1 MAATGVG
8 SAVEAHPL
16 DDTTLIRAAQGGD
29 VTAYEELVRR
39 YQDVAFRC
47 AYLVLRSADDA
58 NDVTQD
64 AFVRAHAALPRFR
77 PDGAFRPWLLAI
89 VGNQA
94 RNHRRA
100 RGRRQALA
108 LRAAEEA
115 SGSTP
120 SPEMEVLGAERRAQ
134 LITAIEGL
142 RDEDRQ
148 VITLRWFVDLNEA
161 EMASLL
167 GRPAGTVKSR
177 LSRAMQRLRVAL
189 ADAEARNE

>member
-1 MAATGVG
+1 M
-8 SAVEAHPL
+8 EACPL

-29 VTAYEELVRR
+29 VAAYEELVRR

-64 AFVRAHAALPRFR
+64 AFIRAHAALPGFHSEA
-77 PDGAFRPWLLAI
+77 AFRPWLLAI

-100 RGRRQALA
+100 RGRREALA
-108 LRAAEEA
+108 LRAAD
-115 SGSTP
+115 GSDRWAP
-120 SPEMEVLGAERRAQ
+120 SPEAGVLDAERRRRLLA
-134 LITAIEGL
+134 AIEGL

-148 VITLRWFVDLNEA
+148 VITLRWFAELNEA
-161 EMASLL
+161 EMAALL
-167 GRPAGTVKSR
+167 DRPPGTVKSR
-177 LSRAMQRLRVAL
+177 LSRAMQRLRAAL
-189 ADAEARNE
+189 GDGEVCGE